1 MLDSHATV
9 DNKNSFKEVITDKI
23 KIAIFKNIIL
33 YVKHL
38 QIAEFVNCLNYYQDR
53 LTIIP

>member
-9 DNKNSFKEVITDKI
+9 DNKNSFKEVIIDKI

-38 QIAEFVNCLNYYQDR
+38 QIAQIC
-53 LTIIP
+53 

>member
-38 QIAEFVNCLNYYQDR
+38 QIAQICQLFKLLSGPSYNHS
-53 LTIIP
+53 